1 MADNDTTTAT
11 TETPGAPPVVAATEI
26 PVVAA
31 TEIPVVAAPPVVAAT
46 EIPVV
51 AAPPVVA
58 ATEIP
63 VVAATTADTST
74 PVTNTK
80 LDVTINTPGASA
92 SAPAE
97 KSGIMGEFVTM
108 DHVIEIAIV
117 AAVAVTIIIVWIY
130 AKWVANY
137 GLPTNTPIGTI
148 IPFGGTNN
156 SVPKG
161 WLLCDGAAYDPN
173 TYADLFGIVQYTYG
187 RSGIN
192 FMTPDLRGVFL
203 RGVDAG
209 ASRDPGRVLGTTQ
222 LSGTS
227 AVIGATATTAGTGW

>member
-1 MADNDTTTAT
+1 MPDTVD
-11 TETPGAPPVVAATEI
+11 TPAAQPEVT
-26 PVVAA
+26 
-31 TEIPVVAAPPVVAAT
+31 AAPPS
-46 EIPVV
+46 
-51 AAPPVVA
+51 AAPPEVTA
-58 ATEIP
+58 APPADAGIP
-63 VVAATTADTST
+63 PA
-74 PVTNTK
+74 TNTK

-148 IPFGGTNN
+148 IPFGGTSN

>member
-1 MADNDTTTAT
+1 MSWSIV
-11 TETPGAPPVVAATEI
+11 APPGFYQMIFAAIYMPDTVDT
-26 PVVAA
+26 PAA
-31 TEIPVVAAPPVVAAT
+31 QPEVTAAPPS
-46 EIPVV
+46 
-51 AAPPVVA
+51 AAPPEVTA
-58 ATEIP
+58 APPADAGIP
-63 VVAATTADTST
+63 PA
-74 PVTNTK
+74 TNTK

-148 IPFGGTNN
+148 IPFGGTSN